1 VESTVDLTALN
12 HKQEAVTAGWAAK
25 PDTIKDG
32 TLAIALLG
40 RGSSGNAP
48 Q

>member
-1 VESTVDLTALN
+1 VESTVDLTALK
-12 HKQEAVTAGWAAK
+12 HHQEAVTAGWAAN
-25 PDTIKDG
+25 PDTTKDG

-40 RGSSGNAP
+40 RASSGSAH